1 MAQTL
6 RLTETWFVRAQWLLA
21 LVFAAFLIGLG
32 GTIVGDL
39 PQVDGRI
46 DPEKF
51 VDQENVAPLRS
62 AQNEARAAQQVAQA
76 KFEQAD
82 LENDSAVY
90 AANNAQESFRNWIAT
105 RTATQQPSQD
115 AELIARTAE
124 LDELKA
130 KQARTQ
136 AAVEAQRKALLD
148 ANQALERIQE
158 EMAPL
163 MAEAQERNR
172 AALSAS
178 ELRVFA
184 YRLALTLP
192 LLALAAWLFKHKRKS
207 QLWPFVWG
215 FVLFALFAFFVE
227 LVPYLPSYG
236 GYVRYTVGILLTVI
250 VGRWL
255 IKAANRYLAQQKLA
269 ETQPDPVRRQVLTY
283 DTALIRMSKS
293 ACPGCE
299 RPVDFK
305 NPEIDFCPH
314 CGIGLF
320 NRCPKCSTRKN
331 AFAPFCHACG
341 TPVPAGAAPAP
352 AEPPPLPPLNA

>member
-6 RLTETWFVRAQWLLA
+6 RLTETWFNRGLWLLA

-51 VDQENVAPLRS
+51 VDQAAIAPLRS
-62 AQNEARAAQQVAQA
+62 EQNEARIAQEVAQA

-82 LENDSAVY
+82 LQNDSAVY
-90 AANNAQESFRNWIAT
+90 AYNNAQETFRNWVAT

-115 AELIARTAE
+115 AELVARTAE
-124 LDELKA
+124 LDQLKA
-130 KQARTQ
+130 KQAQTQ

-148 ANQALERIQE
+148 ASQALQRAGEQ
-158 EMAPL
+158 MAPL
-163 MAEAQERNR
+163 LAEAQERYQS
-172 AALSAS
+172 ALSAS

-192 LLALAAWLFKHKRKS
+192 LLAFAAWLFKHKRKS

-305 NPEIDFCPH
+305 NMEMDFCPH

-320 NRCPKCSTRKN
+320 DRCPKCSTRKN

-341 TPVPAGAAPAP
+341 TPVADAKPSIA
-352 AEPPPLPPLNA
+352 AEPPPLPTV